1 MGRFA
6 QGLYEVQN
14 PIKYVGQAK
23 PYFRSSWELAFM
35 RMCDAHP
42 NIHKWASE
50 NIKIPYLNPVTGKYT
65 NYVPDFMIQ
74 YTDKDGKTH
83 VELIEIKPSTQTTM
97 ENARGRAQQ
106 VQVAVNAAKWTAA
119 QEWCQRKGIR
129 FKVINEDQIFHKTKK
144 RNPRN
149 VLPKRK

>member
-129 FKVINEDQIFHKTKK
+129 FRVLNENHIYTNTKK
-144 RNPRN
+144 R
-149 VLPKRK
+149 KR